1 MTATFN
7 KGLTKSQFDA
17 KYEATQP
24 LLQEKSADLKEETKE
39 ITGKINE
46 VQGEISKN
54 EVPLRQQQNQIN
66 YRYGKR
72 NAHNRAGHYYNR
84 KARRGWR
91 FIRRIYRRK
100 RDSQWRAARSHES
113 IGKRYIPQRD
123 KLQKIKND
131 LTADIK
137 KKEASKQNI
146 INEIEANN
154 KSYITLI
161 QQKAFYDNREAAC
174 KRTKA
179 IIDKQEEILSK
190 AKDKLSKLQEESIK
204 CERDYIE
211 KCGQK
216 QRDAL
221 LEKIELMNSKM
232 SFLEGKQ
239 KEYLDTC
246 DSKQVTCDDLKSI
259 FDNSVILYNQ
269 NRGHMLNME
278 KHLNKTNDPYS
289 NNCKDIYNRLKEA
302 ENDTK
307 MSVEMTKDKESF
319 VESMQSY
326 IEHQNILNNY
336 NSIKGKFNNMQN
348 DVKTL
353 NESNTKS
360 LSKTSLF
367 ATKKQ
372 KYDEAIMTNILLTT
386 LATSLL
392 YYTFVEL

>member
-1 MTATFN
+1 M
-7 KGLTKSQFDA
+7 Q
-17 KYEATQP
+17 Q
-24 LLQEKSADLKEETKE
+24 
-39 ITGKINE
+39 I
-46 VQGEISKN
+46 KN
-54 EVPLRQQQNQIN
+54 E
-66 YRYGKR
+66 
-72 NAHNRAGHYYNR
+72 
-84 KARRGWR
+84 
-91 FIRRIYRRK
+91 
-100 RDSQWRAARSHES
+100 
-113 IGKRYIPQRD
+113 
-123 KLQKIKND
+123 

-137 KKEASKQNI
+137 KKEASKENI